1 MRAPRLQSTAP
12 LLTVALLAGV
22 SGLSS
27 GCNSCMDEKPR
38 KAIGADKD
46 KGKDKAP
53 AEAKK
58 KERPQRS
65 SVDRESVTITN
76 QALVAQVGTKA
87 YLWTDGRSAAVGFPV
102 DKVTWSPAGFEYPL
116 TQGTNVLTVGG
127 GLYWKP
133 GAPSADAVPVT
144 TLLTSL
150 APPPAGYELSS
161 ERSKDDRMNVAIKGP
176 EGRLVRLGTLEGAPT
191 AIAWPTGTLPSVGKR
206 SAALAGTT
214 AFAKDAGG
222 AYTAAAPEGATP
234 VPMEA
239 ADAAMI
245 KAFSADIT
253 RLTNGKGGD
262 VLGAWLIDLDRDD
275 KKEALV
281 LTRGDMVNSS
291 GYIVDMDDGTNRY
304 YGVGAG
310 GNAEGVVPVA
320 FDVGEGRYIANVA
333 PAGKGGVKTTLKL
346 VRYDGYTFVLDQH
359 R

>member
-12 LLTVALLAGV
+12 LLTVALLVGV

-27 GCNSCMDEKPR
+27 GCQGCMDEKPR
-38 KAIGADKD
+38 KAIGEGASKE
-46 KGKDKAP
+46 KAP
-53 AEAKK
+53 KEPKK
-58 KERPQRS
+58 NERPTRS
-65 SVDRESVTITN
+65 TVDRNSVTITN

-102 DKVTWSPAGFEYPL
+102 DKVVWSPAGFEYPL

-133 GAPSADAVPVT
+133 TPPSADAVPVSS
-144 TLLTSL
+144 LLTSL

-161 ERSKDDRMNVAIKGP
+161 EPSNGDRMNVALKGP
-176 EGRLVRLGTLEGAPT
+176 EGRLVRLGTLDAAPT

-206 SAALAGTT
+206 SAALPGTT
-214 AFAKDAGG
+214 AFAKDAAG
-222 AYTAAAPEGATP
+222 AYASAAPEGATP
-234 VPMEA
+234 VTMEP

-262 VLGAWLIDLDRDD
+262 VLGAWLVDLDRDD

-281 LTRGDMVNSS
+281 ITRGDMVNSS
-291 GYIVDMDDGTNRY
+291 GYVVDMDDGSNRY
-304 YGVGAG
+304 YGVGIG
-310 GNAEGVVPVA
+310 GSPEGATPVA
-320 FDVGEGRYIANVA
+320 FDLGDGRYVANVA
-333 PAGKGGVKTTLKL
+333 PAGKDTGKTTLKIA
-346 VRYDGYTFVLDQH
+346 RYDGYTFLLDQQ

>member
-12 LLTVALLAGV
+12 LLTLALLAGV

-27 GCNSCMDEKPR
+27 GCKGCMDEKPR
-38 KAIGADKD
+38 KAIGEGADKD
-46 KGKDKAP
+46 KAP
-53 AEAKK
+53 KEAKK
-58 KERPQRS
+58 KAERPTRS
-65 SVDRESVTITN
+65 TVDRNAVTITN

-102 DKVTWSPAGFEYPL
+102 DKVTWTPAGFEYPL

-133 GAPSADAVPVT
+133 GPPSADGVPVT
-144 TLLTSL
+144 SLLTSL

-161 ERSKDDRMNVAIKGP
+161 EPSNGDRMNVALKGP
-176 EGRLVRLGTLEGAPT
+176 EGRLVRLGTLDAAPT
-191 AIAWPTGTLPSVGKR
+191 AIAWPTGALPAVGKR

-214 AFAKDAGG
+214 PFAKDTAG
-222 AYTAAAPEGATP
+222 AYTAAAPEGATA
-234 VPMEA
+234 VAMEPA
-239 ADAAMI
+239 SPEMI

-291 GYIVDMDDGTNRY
+291 GYIVDMDDGSNRY
-304 YGVGAG
+304 YGVGIG
-310 GNAEGVVPVA
+310 GSAEGVTPVA
-320 FDVGEGRYIANVA
+320 FDLAEGRYIANVA
-333 PAGKGGVKTTLKL
+333 AAGKDSGKTTLKIA
-346 VRYDGYTFVLDQH
+346 RYDGYTFLLDQQ